1 MELKHAEMQ
10 KRRLDDGL
18 QANKLEREELVI
30 LLILLSNF
38 HLFFDSSLKQK
49 QIFLDEKASL
59 ESALAGFSARSD
71 SVEKRLQLE
80 LDSITKKY
88 IMLLIWSIW
97 MYVKMCI
104 SLESRK
110 LMLKC

>member
-30 LLILLSNF
+30 LLILLSNLHFF
-38 HLFFDSSLKQK
+38 HLFVDSSFKQK
-49 QIFLDEKASL
+49 QIFLDEKANL

-71 SVEKRLQLE
+71 AAEKRLQLE

-88 IMLLIWSIW
+88 IKLLI
-97 MYVKMCI
+97 
-104 SLESRK
+104 
-110 LMLKC
+110 